1 MSAECYRALREA
13 PVYFNIEVTH
23 LHFVCGLFAPVDLL
37 SGIGVVRIVRRIIV
51 VREHLDLR
59 TFLQVDRLLQLVGDL
74 PVEIVAGNAQHCFR
88 CSIGAHNAVLER
100 FAAQMRMRS
109 HIEKVA
115 VIWRR
120 RHGFQSRARCAVVSG
135 T

>member
-1 MSAECYRALREA
+1 MSAECYRALSGIRGH
-13 PVYFNIEVTH
+13 FDIEVTH
-23 LHFVCGLFAPVDLL
+23 QHFIRGLFTPVDLL
-37 SGIGVVRIVRRIIV
+37 SSIGVVRIVRRIVV
-51 VREHLDLR
+51 VRDHLDLR

-115 VIWRR
+115 VIRRR